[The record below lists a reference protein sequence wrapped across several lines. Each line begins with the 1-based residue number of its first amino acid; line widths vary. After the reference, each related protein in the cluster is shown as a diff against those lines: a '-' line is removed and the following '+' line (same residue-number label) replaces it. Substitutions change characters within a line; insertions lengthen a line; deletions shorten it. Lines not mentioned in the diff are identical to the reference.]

1 MAFVLDASVTACWAN
16 EDENDSRADIAFGLL
31 GPQEALVPALW
42 WFEVRNMLVVN
53 ERRQRLTLA
62 QSAQF
67 LALLTKLPIVVD
79 SLPDEDEV
87 LRLARTYR
95 LTVYDS
101 AYLELALRR
110 NADLATLDGDL
121 AKAARTEGV
130 AIV

>member
-16 EDENDSRADIAFGLL
+16 EDENDPRADRAFGLL
-31 GPQEALVPALW
+31 TMEKALVPTLW

-67 LALLTKLPIVVD
+67 LTLLAKLPIVVD
-79 SLPDEDEV
+79 SDPNENEV

-101 AYLELALRR
+101 AYLDLALRR
-110 NADLATLDGDL
+110 NVDLATLDGDL
-121 AKAARTEGV
+121 AKAARAEGV
-130 AIV
+130 AVV